1 MQFRSISPV
10 KHVFHFIYFV
20 LHLLF
25 ITFATTNYL
34 TLFMNESTFPFNHC
48 RMLLTAGS
56 LLAGHIATAQDA
68 TAQATPE
75 RPNIIFILADDMGYG
90 DLACYG
96 NQYIQTPNIDRLAQT
111 GTTFTQAY
119 AGSGISSPSR
129 CALMTGMNTG
139 KSRIRDNQCYAGGL
153 TGLKISPKGDTTIVR
168 RANLLPE
175 DVTLG
180 TVMRA
185 AGYRTCLVNKW
196 HLDGYDPQAAPN
208 HRGFDEFYG
217 WTIATVHS
225 NAPYYYP
232 YYRFCGDSLIN
243 IHENANDAHVR
254 HNTEISTDDAIAFI
268 HRNKENPF
276 FLFLAYDAPHEPYN
290 IDDTSWYDEHGEW
303 SMNTK
308 RYAALVTH
316 MDYNIGRLLG
326 TLDRLNLRKNTLI
339 IFASDNGAAVMAP
352 LKELNCGAG
361 LKGRKGQLY
370 EGGIRVPLIVNQ
382 PDRVPVRQVHDLV
395 YFPDFMPTL
404 ARLAGSSD
412 AVPSNTDG
420 VDVSPL
426 FFGQNIDTSHRYLY
440 WEFPGKQRAL
450 RYGPW
455 KCVTVKKEAP
465 LELYHISDDPYEQH
479 NLADSLPEKVKEF
492 ALIMRRMHHPSP
504 LYPTQF

>member
-1 MQFRSISPV
+1 MTIS
-10 KHVFHFIYFV
+10 
-20 LHLLF
+20 
-25 ITFATTNYL
+25 A
-34 TLFMNESTFPFNHC
+34 
-48 RMLLTAGS
+48 
-56 LLAGHIATAQDA
+56 LLAQQAQA
-68 TAQATPE
+68 AGEQPQKATPE

-96 NQYIQTPNIDRLAQT
+96 NKYIQTPTIDRLART
-111 GTTFTQAY
+111 GTSFTQAY

-129 CALMTGMNTG
+129 CSLMTGKNSGNT
-139 KSRIRDNQCYAGGL
+139 RIRDNQCYAGGM
-153 TGLKISPKGDTTIVR
+153 TGLKINPKGDTTIVR
-168 RANLLPE
+168 RANLLAE

-180 TVMRA
+180 TVLSK

-196 HLDGYDPQAAPN
+196 HLDGYDPGSAPN

-232 YYRFCGDSLIN
+232 YYRFHGDSLIN
-243 IHENANDAHVR
+243 IKENAHDAHVR
-254 HNTEISTDDAIAFI
+254 HNTEISTDDAIQFI
-268 HRNKENPF
+268 HRNQERPF
-276 FLFLAYDAPHEPYN
+276 FLFLGYDAPHEPYN
-290 IDDTSWYDEHGEW
+290 IDDTSWYDEQGDW

-326 TLDRLNLRKNTLI
+326 TLDALGLRENTLV

-382 PDRVPVRQVHDLV
+382 PGRVPARQIDNLV

-404 ARLAGSSD
+404 ARLAGSVS
-412 AVPSNTDG
+412 AVPHDTNG
-420 VDVSPL
+420 MDVSPL
-426 FFGQNIDTSHRYLY
+426 FFGADIDTDSRPLY
-440 WEFPGKQRAL
+440 WEFPGKQRAI
-450 RYGPW
+450 RYQGW
-455 KCVTVKKEAP
+455 KCVTVKKNAP
-465 LELYHISDDPYEQH
+465 LELYRIKDDPCEQH
-479 NLADSLPEKVKEF
+479 NLADENPEVVQQ
-492 ALIMRRMHHPSP
+492 LNQMMHQMRTPSP
-504 LYPTQF
+504 NYPIPEDND

>member
-1 MQFRSISPV
+1 M
-10 KHVFHFIYFV
+10 
-20 LHLLF
+20 
-25 ITFATTNYL
+25 
-34 TLFMNESTFPFNHC
+34 TLG
-48 RMLLTAGS
+48 A
-56 LLAGHIATAQDA
+56 LLAQQAQAAGDQPQKATA
-68 TAQATPE
+68 E

-96 NQYIQTPNIDRLAQT
+96 NQYIQTPNIDRLART
-111 GTTFTQAY
+111 GTSFTQAY

-129 CALMTGMNTG
+129 CSLMTGKNSGNT
-139 KSRIRDNQCYAGGL
+139 RIRDNQCYAGGM

-180 TVMRA
+180 TVLTK

-225 NAPYYYP
+225 NSPYYYP
-232 YYRFCGDSLIN
+232 YYRLHGDSLVN
-243 IHENANDAHVR
+243 IKENENDAHVR
-254 HNTEISTDDAIAFI
+254 HNTEISTDDAIQFI
-268 HRNKENPF
+268 HRNQDRPF
-276 FLFLAYDAPHEPYN
+276 FLFLGYDAPHEPYN
-290 IDDTSWYDEHGEW
+290 IDDTSWYDEQGDW
-303 SMNTK
+303 SQNTK

-326 TLDRLNLRKNTLI
+326 TLDALGLRENTLV
-339 IFASDNGAAVMAP
+339 IFASDNGAAVQAP

-382 PDRVPVRQVHDLV
+382 PGRVPARQIDNLV

-404 ARLAGSSD
+404 ARIAAGD
-412 AVPSNTDG
+412 DVPRITHLVPRDTNGMDI
-420 VDVSPL
+420 SPL
-426 FFGQNIDTSHRYLY
+426 FYGQDIDTDSRDLY
-440 WEFPGKQRAL
+440 WEFPGKQRAI
-450 RYGPW
+450 RSSGW
-455 KCVTVKKEAP
+455 KAVTVKKGAP
-465 LELYHISDDPYEQH
+465 LELYRIKEDPLEQH
-479 NLADSLPEKVKEF
+479 NLAAEYPEIVQRLDSLGH
-492 ALIMRRMHHPSP
+492 AMRTPSP
-504 LYPTQF
+504 NYPIDDE

>member
-1 MQFRSISPV
+1 M
-10 KHVFHFIYFV
+10 
-20 LHLLF
+20 
-25 ITFATTNYL
+25 
-34 TLFMNESTFPFNHC
+34 TLG
-48 RMLLTAGS
+48 A
-56 LLAGHIATAQDA
+56 LLAQQ
-68 TAQATPE
+68 AQAAGDQPQKTTTE

-96 NQYIQTPNIDRLAQT
+96 NQYIQTPNIDRLART
-111 GTTFTQAY
+111 GTSFTQAY

-129 CALMTGMNTG
+129 CSLMTGKNSGNT
-139 KSRIRDNQCYAGGL
+139 RIRDNQCYAGGL
-153 TGLKISPKGDTTIVR
+153 TGLKINPKGDTTIVR

-180 TVMRA
+180 TVLSR

-225 NAPYYYP
+225 NSPYYYP
-232 YYRFCGDSLIN
+232 YYRLHGDSLVN
-243 IHENANDAHVR
+243 IKENEHDAHVR
-254 HNTEISTDDAIAFI
+254 HNTEISTDDAIQFI
-268 HRNKENPF
+268 HRNQDRPF
-276 FLFLAYDAPHEPYN
+276 FLFLGYDAPHEPYN
-290 IDDTSWYDEHGEW
+290 IDDTSWYDEHGDW
-303 SMNTK
+303 SANTK

-326 TLDRLNLRKNTLI
+326 TLDALGLRENTLV

-382 PDRVPVRQVHDLV
+382 PGRVPARQIDNLV

-404 ARLAGSSD
+404 ARIAAGD
-412 AVPSNTDG
+412 DVPRITHLVPRDTNGMDI
-420 VDVSPL
+420 SPL
-426 FFGQNIDTSHRYLY
+426 FYGQDIDTDSRDLY
-440 WEFPGKQRAL
+440 WEFPGKQRAI
-450 RYGPW
+450 RSSGW
-455 KCVTVKKEAP
+455 KAVTVKKGAP
-465 LELYHISDDPYEQH
+465 LELYRIKDDPLEQH
-479 NLADSLPEKVKEF
+479 NLAAEYPEIVQRLDSLGH
-492 ALIMRRMHHPSP
+492 AMRTPSP
-504 LYPTQF
+504 NYPIDDE

>member
-1 MQFRSISPV
+1 M
-10 KHVFHFIYFV
+10 KN
-20 LHLLF
+20 LLMT
-25 ITFATTNYL
+25 IGAL
-34 TLFMNESTFPFNHC
+34 I
-48 RMLLTAGS
+48 GQ
-56 LLAGHIATAQDA
+56 TAQA
-68 TAQATPE
+68 EEQPTEATPE

-96 NQYIQTPNIDRLAQT
+96 NRYIQTPNIDRLART
-111 GTTFTQAY
+111 GTSFTQAY

-129 CALMTGMNTG
+129 CSLMTGRNSGNT
-139 KSRIRDNQCYAGGL
+139 RIRDNQCYAGGR
-153 TGLKISPKGDTTIVR
+153 TGLKINPRGDTTIVR

-180 TVMRA
+180 TVLSR

-232 YYRFCGDSLIN
+232 YYRLHGDSLIN
-243 IHENANDAHVR
+243 IAENAHDAHVR
-254 HNTEISTDDAIAFI
+254 HNTEISTDDAIQFI
-268 HRNKENPF
+268 HRNQQRPF
-276 FLFLAYDAPHEPYN
+276 FLFLGYDAPHEPYN
-290 IDDTSWYDEHGEW
+290 IDDTSWYDEQGDW
-303 SMNTK
+303 SANTK

-326 TLDRLNLRKNTLI
+326 TLDALGLREKTLI
-339 IFASDNGAAVMAP
+339 IFASDNGAAVQAP

-382 PDRVPVRQVHDLV
+382 PGRVPARQISNLV

-404 ARLAGSSD
+404 ASIADPRTSHL
-412 AVPSNTDG
+412 VPRQTDG
-420 VDVSPL
+420 MDISPL
-426 FFGQNIDTSHRYLY
+426 FYGEDIDTDSRPLY
-440 WEFPGKQRAL
+440 WEFPGKQRAI
-450 RYGPW
+450 RHQGW
-455 KCVTVKKEAP
+455 KAVTVKKGAP
-465 LELYHISDDPYEQH
+465 LELYRIKDDPYEQH
-479 NLADSLPEKVKEF
+479 NLAAEHPDIVSQLDSIGHSL
-492 ALIMRRMHHPSP
+492 RTPSP
-504 LYPTQF
+504 NYPIDNE

>member
-1 MQFRSISPV
+1 
-10 KHVFHFIYFV
+10 
-20 LHLLF
+20 
-25 ITFATTNYL
+25 
-34 TLFMNESTFPFNHC
+34 
-48 RMLLTAGS
+48 
-56 LLAGHIATAQDA
+56 
-68 TAQATPE
+68 
-75 RPNIIFILADDMGYG
+75 
-90 DLACYG
+90 
-96 NQYIQTPNIDRLAQT
+96 
-111 GTTFTQAY
+111 
-119 AGSGISSPSR
+119 
-129 CALMTGMNTG
+129 
-139 KSRIRDNQCYAGGL
+139 
-153 TGLKISPKGDTTIVR
+153 
-168 RANLLPE
+168 
-175 DVTLG
+175 
-180 TVMRA
+180 
-185 AGYRTCLVNKW
+185 
-196 HLDGYDPQAAPN
+196 
-208 HRGFDEFYG
+208 
-217 WTIATVHS
+217 
-225 NAPYYYP
+225 
-232 YYRFCGDSLIN
+232 
-243 IHENANDAHVR
+243 
-254 HNTEISTDDAIAFI
+254 
-268 HRNKENPF
+268 
-276 FLFLAYDAPHEPYN
+276 
-290 IDDTSWYDEHGEW
+290 
-303 SMNTK
+303 MNTK

-395 YFPDFMPTL
+395 YFLDFMPTL

-492 ALIMRRMHHPSP
+492 DLIMRRMHHPSP

>member
-1 MQFRSISPV
+1 MRYGKDI
-10 KHVFHFIYFV
+10 
-20 LHLLF
+20 LL
-25 ITFATTNYL
+25 TAS
-34 TLFMNESTFPFNHC
+34 TLFMQQ
-48 RMLLTAGS
+48 
-56 LLAGHIATAQDA
+56 AQAADEPKQ
-68 TAQATPE
+68 QATPE

-96 NQYIQTPNIDRLAQT
+96 NQYIQTPNIDRLAAT
-111 GTTFTQAY
+111 GTSFTQAY

-129 CALMTGMNTG
+129 CSLMTGKNSG
-139 KSRIRDNQCYAGGL
+139 HSRIRDNQCYAGGM
-153 TGLKISPKGDTTIVR
+153 TGLKINPRGDTTIVR

-180 TVMRA
+180 TIVGK
-185 AGYRTCLVNKW
+185 AGYKTCLVNKW

-225 NAPYYYP
+225 NSPYYYP
-232 YYRFCGDSLIN
+232 YYRFWGDSLIN
-243 IHENANDAHVR
+243 IKENANDAHVR

-268 HRNKENPF
+268 HHNKDNPF
-276 FLFLAYDAPHEPYN
+276 FLFLGYDAPHEPYN

-326 TLDRLNLRKNTLI
+326 TLNHLGLRENTLI

-370 EGGIRVPLIVNQ
+370 EGGIKVPLIVNQ
-382 PDRVPVRQVHDLV
+382 PGRVPVRQISNIV

-404 ARLAGSSD
+404 ARLAGSTK
-412 AVPSNTDG
+412 AVPADTDG
-420 VDVSPL
+420 MDISPL
-426 FFGQNIDTSHRYLY
+426 FFGEELDTDNRYLY
-440 WEFPGKQRAL
+440 WEFPGKQRAI
-450 RYGPW
+450 RYGEW
-455 KCVTVKKEAP
+455 KCVTVKKNAP
-465 LELYHISDDPYEQH
+465 LELYNIHEDPNESHDLAAEYPKMVRDLSKMMQEMRTPSENYPIPED
-479 NLADSLPEKVKEF
+479 NLKK
-492 ALIMRRMHHPSP
+492 
-504 LYPTQF
+504 

>member
-1 MQFRSISPV
+1 M
-10 KHVFHFIYFV
+10 
-20 LHLLF
+20 
-25 ITFATTNYL
+25 
-34 TLFMNESTFPFNHC
+34 TLGALM
-48 RMLLTAGS
+48 
-56 LLAGHIATAQDA
+56 AQQVMAADD
-68 TAQATPE
+68 

-96 NQYIQTPNIDRLAQT
+96 NQYIQTPNIDRLART
-111 GTTFTQAY
+111 GTSFTQAY

-129 CALMTGMNTG
+129 CSLMTGKNSGNT
-139 KSRIRDNQCYAGGL
+139 RIRDNQCYAGGL
-153 TGLKISPKGDTTIVR
+153 TGLKISPNGDTTIVR

-180 TVMRA
+180 TVLSK

-225 NAPYYYP
+225 NSPYYYP
-232 YYRFCGDSLIN
+232 YYRLHGDSLIN
-243 IHENANDAHVR
+243 IKENEHDAHVR
-254 HNTEISTDDAIAFI
+254 HNTEISTDDAIQFI
-268 HRNKENPF
+268 HRNQDRPF
-276 FLFLAYDAPHEPYN
+276 FLFLGYDAPHEPYN
-290 IDDTSWYDEHGEW
+290 IDDTSWYDERGDW
-303 SMNTK
+303 SANTK

-326 TLDRLNLRKNTLI
+326 TLDALGLRENTLI

-382 PDRVPVRQVHDLV
+382 PGRVPARQIENLV

-404 ARLAGSSD
+404 ARIAAGDDVSRTSHLLPRD
-412 AVPSNTDG
+412 IDG
-420 VDVSPL
+420 MDISPL
-426 FFGQNIDTSHRYLY
+426 FYGEDIDTDSRPLY
-440 WEFPGKQRAL
+440 WEFPGKQRAI
-450 RYGPW
+450 RSGEW
-455 KCVTVKKEAP
+455 KAVTVKKGAP
-465 LELYHISDDPYEQH
+465 LELYRIKDDPYEQH
-479 NLADSLPEKVKEF
+479 NLAEDYPDVVKE
-492 ALIMRRMHHPSP
+492 LDKQMRRMRTPSVN
-504 LYPTQF
+504 YPVPEDNGSLVGGSSINDNLDN

>member
-1 MQFRSISPV
+1 M
-10 KHVFHFIYFV
+10 KN
-20 LHLLF
+20 LLMA
-25 ITFATTNYL
+25 IPA
-34 TLFMNESTFPFNHC
+34 
-48 RMLLTAGS
+48 LLS
-56 LLAGHIATAQDA
+56 QQAQAADE
-68 TAQATPE
+68 QSQKATPE
-75 RPNIIFILADDMGYG
+75 RPNVIFILADDMGYG

-96 NQYIQTPNIDRLAQT
+96 NQYIQTPNIDKLART
-111 GTTFTQAY
+111 GTLFTQAY

-129 CALMTGMNTG
+129 CALMTGKNSG
-139 KSRIRDNQCYAGGL
+139 NARIRDNQCYAGGM
-153 TGLKISPKGDTTIVR
+153 TGLKINPKGDTTIVR
-168 RANLLPE
+168 RANLLAE

-196 HLDGYDPQAAPN
+196 HLDGYDTQAAPN

-232 YYRFCGDSLIN
+232 YYRFHGDSLIN
-243 IHENANDAHVR
+243 IKENAHDAHVR
-254 HNTEISTDDAIAFI
+254 HNTEISTDDAIQFI
-268 HRNKENPF
+268 HRNQDRPF
-276 FLFLAYDAPHEPYN
+276 FLFVGYDAPHEPYN

-316 MDYNIGRLLG
+316 MDYHIGRLLG
-326 TLDRLNLRKNTLI
+326 TLETLGLRENTLI

-382 PDRVPVRQVHDLV
+382 PGRVPARQIQNLV

-404 ARLAGSSD
+404 ARLGGSSK
-412 AVPSNTDG
+412 AVPSDTNGMDI
-420 VDVSPL
+420 SPL
-426 FFGQNIDTSHRYLY
+426 FYGQDIDTDSRPLY
-440 WEFPGKQRAL
+440 WEFPGKQRAI
-450 RYGPW
+450 RDGQW
-455 KCVTVKKEAP
+455 KCVTVKKGAP
-465 LELYHISDDPYEQH
+465 LELYRIKDDPTESR
-479 NLADSLPEKVKEF
+479 NLAAEYPEVVK
-492 ALIMRRMHHPSP
+492 ALDKKMHQMRTPSVN
-504 LYPTQF
+504 YPIEDE